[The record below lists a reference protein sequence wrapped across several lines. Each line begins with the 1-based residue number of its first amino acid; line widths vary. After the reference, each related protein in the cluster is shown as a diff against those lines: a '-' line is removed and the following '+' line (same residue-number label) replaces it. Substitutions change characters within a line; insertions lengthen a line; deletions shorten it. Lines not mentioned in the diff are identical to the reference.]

1 MELDGHIWL
10 VRLRDGRSLIEAVF
24 LYNRSGNL
32 ENAAIHVTGHGE
44 HYALFQC
51 DDDPDFLAIIGFHAW
66 NRDEAA
72 AKSLEER
79 LSYLQEFLT
88 HQEFF
93 LLNVEV
99 SQVALNS
106 DKCAILFSKSQ
117 PIDVDS
123 LPGKGDWA
131 ASIPLSSLLVKGQ
144 NGAASET
151 SEKTWVQIVAS
162 NDVDRLSQAGS
173 IKRFTKFMENRVASQ
188 SAE

>member
-1 MELDGHIWL
+1 MEVDGHIWL
-10 VRLRDGRSLIEAVF
+10 VRLGEGRSIVETVF
-24 LYNRSGNL
+24 LYSQSGNL
-32 ENAAIHVTGHGE
+32 ENAAIHATRHGE

-51 DDDPDFLAIIGFHAW
+51 DDDPAFLAIIGFRAG

-72 AKSLEER
+72 AKSMERR
-79 LSYLQEFLT
+79 LSLIQEFVN
-88 HQEFF
+88 HQELF

-99 SQVALNS
+99 SQVALAS
-106 DKCAILFSKSQ
+106 DKCAILFSESQ

-123 LPGKGDWA
+123 LPGKGSWA

-151 SEKTWVQIVAS
+151 SERTWIQAAVSDDA
-162 NDVDRLSQAGS
+162 DRLSQAGS